1 MYASNGITVLAT
13 VVTDGNGAYSF
24 TNLESRT
31 YIVGF
36 VNLPSGFTRTKNLG
50 VLNDALNSDMNVGGK
65 TNAVTLTAG
74 EYNLNIVAGIYFGIP
89 LPAKELTAT
98 LAII

>member
-1 MYASNGITVLAT
+1 
-13 VVTDGNGAYSF
+13 
-24 TNLESRT
+24 
-31 YIVGF
+31 
-36 VNLPSGFTRTKNLG
+36 
-50 VLNDALNSDMNVGGK
+50 MNVGGK

-74 EYNLNIVAGIYFGIP
+74 EYNPNIDAGIYFGIP